1 MDKAKVNHRIKDFSL
16 INQHS
21 STVSSEELLE
31 HKYVVLYFYAKDD
44 TSG

>member
-1 MDKAKVNHRIKDFSL
+1 MDKAKVNHSIKDFSL
-16 INQHS
+16 IDQHS
-21 STVSSEELLE
+21 ATVSFEDLLK